1 MKTGIIIQARKGS
14 TRLPNKMVIPF
25 YKNKSVLELLISKL
39 TDTFPKEVIVLATTN
54 LAIDDELVSVARE
67 SNISF
72 FRGSEI
78 NVLERFLK
86 AAEEFK
92 FNNVIRICADNPFL
106 DIPHIQSLIQEIEK
120 GDLDYISY
128 KTEDGLP
135 TIKSHLGLYS
145 EAVATSALQKVST
158 LTSSA
163 FYREHVTNYIYDHSG
178 QFSLK
183 LKILPEYMQNTQ
195 DIRLTL
201 DTLEDFELYQE
212 IYPKLEYKSTED
224 IVNVLRSNW
233 SIQKRM
239 AEQIKRHKK

>member
-1 MKTGIIIQARKGS
+1 
-14 TRLPNKMVIPF
+14 MVIPF
-25 YKNKSVLELLISKL
+25 YRGKGVLELLISKL
-39 TDTFPKEVIVLATTN
+39 TSTFPKEVIVLATTN
-54 LAIDDELVSVARE
+54 LAIDDELVAIARE
-67 SNISF
+67 FNISF

-78 NVLERFLK
+78 NVLERFLN

-106 DIPHIQSLIQEIEK
+106 DIHHIHILIQEIEK

-158 LTSSA
+158 LTSNA
-163 FYREHVTNYIYDHSG
+163 FYLEHVTNYIYDHSG

-183 LKILPEYMQNTQ
+183 LMILPQYMKNSQN
-195 DIRLTL
+195 IRLTL

-224 IVNVLRSNW
+224 IVNLIRSNW

-239 AEQIKRHKK
+239 SEQIKRNKK